1 MLNLMSP
8 SGKAM
13 RSGLIVKLSAT
24 GLIDKLIAKPMT
36 VCWRYNMNYVAV
48 FIGLIVMCVPED
60 ASMLRFAFQG
70 LVGLSIFMVGIISL
84 INEEPN

>member
-1 MLNLMSP
+1 MF
-8 SGKAM
+8 KYA
-13 RSGLIVKLSAT
+13 
-24 GLIDKLIAKPMT
+24 
-36 VCWRYNMNYVAV
+36 AV